1 MFHLNFLLKQVSSTA
16 VPTTKTFIPWK
27 NSHTW
32 ERKKAVSAMHQVSEQ
47 MRWGQIQLKGW

>member
-16 VPTTKTFIPWK
+16 VLTTKTFIPWK

-47 MRWGQIQLKGW
+47 MRWGEIQLKWW